1 MFSYRK
7 RLEISGSNLIV
18 RLGDGRGEPFSCV
31 NGICTGSTDTVLT
44 LAQDAS
50 GYTLIHRDKSI
61 ERYDNAGKLLS
72 EISPAGLTSTYSY
85 EDYTGT
91 LLTVTGPF
99 GHSLSFSYNT
109 TGHISTVTNSAG
121 QIIRYNYT
129 NNNLT
134 RVDYPDGTAKLY
146 HYENTSFPNHL
157 TGISYVDSTGA
168 TTRYAT
174 YAYNATGKAI
184 RTEHA
189 QTDNGSAQER
199 FTLNYDSTTQTTV
212 TDAVGTQ
219 EVMTFNTNLGVK
231 NLVSKV
237 NQCDGKSVQQVFDVN
252 NNLTCKKDEEN
263 RVTTYTYNATNQT
276 TGMTEGLTGN
286 CTNPAPVPGV
296 TRTTTYEYH
305 LAHPRPAPLH
315 PSPER
320 GCGPDIRDRNGLRR
334 HRSSE
339 SANPDRS
346 AGFYPIRYCRFPC
359 RHPRLQRLR
368 PGKLHQWPAHGRE
381 RCHHTGILRMHQ
393 RRSLRTA
400 EESDQCPRS
409 RHHLRSVRSPMA
421 GFYR

>member
-1 MFSYRK
+1 MIHSLWRLLCPTHGNNDSKSAPADLLIAVACIVLITSAPTHAATTAVQAFADCESIRSTFPPDDWQPFIYCELRPRGYTSCVTGCSVELINPYGLWNSRVWGSDVFYDFPPDPKSLGQPEPEQCIGNPCNPATGTKYWFESDYESVGTLLSLNRHYNSQLTTVAGLGFGWMFSYRK

-146 HYENTSFPNHL
+146 HYEDTLSRITSPASL
-157 TGISYVDSTGA
+157 TSTALGRY
-168 TTRYAT
+168 TRYST
-174 YAYNATGKAI
+174 YAYDTTGKAI

-189 QTDNGSAQER
+189 QTDNGFAQER
-199 FTLNYDSTTQTTV
+199 FTLNYDSATQTTV
-212 TDAVGTQ
+212 TDAVG
-219 EVMTFNTNLGVK
+219 M
-231 NLVSKV
+231 
-237 NQCDGKSVQQVFDVN
+237 
-252 NNLTCKKDEEN
+252 
-263 RVTTYTYNATNQT
+263 
-276 TGMTEGLTGN
+276 
-286 CTNPAPVPGV
+286 
-296 TRTTTYEYH
+296 
-305 LAHPRPAPLH
+305 
-315 PSPER
+315 
-320 GCGPDIRDRNGLRR
+320 
-334 HRSSE
+334 
-339 SANPDRS
+339 
-346 AGFYPIRYCRFPC
+346 
-359 RHPRLQRLR
+359 
-368 PGKLHQWPAHGRE
+368 
-381 RCHHTGILRMHQ
+381 
-393 RRSLRTA
+393 RRS
-400 EESDQCPRS
+400 
-409 RHHLRSVRSPMA
+409 
-421 GFYR
+421 